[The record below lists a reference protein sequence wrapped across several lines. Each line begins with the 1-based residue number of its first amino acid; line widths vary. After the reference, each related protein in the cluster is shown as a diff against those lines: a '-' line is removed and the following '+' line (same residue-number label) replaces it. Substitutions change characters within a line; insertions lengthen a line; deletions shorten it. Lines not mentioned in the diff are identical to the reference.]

1 MKKQRMS
8 GLASHPYV
16 KEKVIRIICDLFIAI
31 FLLGFVLALLWF
43 IGGSFET
50 APTMEQ
56 QEKARLGAGLLMILT
71 GIPCSVFVCVR
82 QKYK

>member
-1 MKKQRMS
+1 MS
-8 GLASHPYV
+8 DTDSHLYV
-16 KEKVIRIICDLFIAI
+16 KEKVIRLICDLFIAI

-43 IGGSFET
+43 TGGSFET
-50 APTMEQ
+50 VPTMEQ

-71 GIPCSVFVCVR
+71 GIPCIVFVCVR

>member
-8 GLASHPYV
+8 DTDSHLYV
-16 KEKVIRIICDLFIAI
+16 KEKVIRLICDLFIVI
-31 FLLGFVLALLWF
+31 FLLGFVLALRWF
-43 IGGSFET
+43 TGGSFET

-71 GIPCSVFVCVR
+71 GIPCIVFVCVR